1 MVSTDLD
8 LGFEGP
14 VVTTGTVEVM
24 RNEVDGWEGLLEGA
38 EGVPAF
44 AEGSQVVALPA
55 WDAEDVR

>member
-24 RNEVDGWEGLLEGA
+24 RNEHWCNLRLLK
-38 EGVPAF
+38 
-44 AEGSQVVALPA
+44 QALTKLKSIPMQSL
-55 WDAEDVR
+55 VM